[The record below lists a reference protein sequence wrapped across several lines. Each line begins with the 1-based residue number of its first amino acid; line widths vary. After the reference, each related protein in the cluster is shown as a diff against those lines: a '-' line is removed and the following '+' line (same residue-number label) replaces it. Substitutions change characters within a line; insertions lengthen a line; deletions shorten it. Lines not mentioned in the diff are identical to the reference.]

1 MKTFRLPIVAK
12 LVLLSSVLIIG
23 VAGVIAWNNTSLFS
37 QISKGREEATAES
50 LTNSKSHEVEAL
62 LQAYV
67 EKLALLAQDTNSKSL
82 SGDLLF
88 YELNSIN
95 ENDQRS
101 LSAAS
106 LKPEEAED
114 LKLIAQNYSQ
124 HSESLKAGNVFIA
137 NSGSFAKTPYLVIGA
152 PVVETKDQVSHW
164 AWAIFKIDRLQSSFA
179 ESSLMKTYLLDSN
192 GKVLVHPEEKYTL
205 EGKDFSAQPVVKSV
219 LAEKIRNRQ
228 QYRKDVLYSTSKTL
242 FGPVVISEVSLS
254 QIMAPAKLAKDM
266 STFLLGLI
274 LSTTFFFVV
283 FFAHTI
289 SKNLEKLTF
298 FSREIAQGNFDIEAS
313 KEIRS
318 KDEIGTLALA
328 FDEMT
333 SGLKERD
340 KIKNMFTKFHGTS
353 ITETLLEEDDLRK
366 GKKCDAVV
374 FFSDIRGFTDFSN
387 HKSPEEVVS
396 MLNSYFEVMVGIITK
411 HGGVVDKFVG
421 DAIMAIWGAPHSTG
435 DDARNALYACL
446 EMREALAEFNDDR
459 VSQGHE
465 PIKMGMGLHAGP
477 VVAGTVGSNE
487 RMEYT
492 VIGDT
497 VNTASRIEASTK
509 SFGTDLLISEAV
521 AKLIEDEFLLEP
533 AGSTKVKGKDKA
545 LKLAKVRGFYQ
556 DGEAIEVETEY
567 SSYEAESS
575 EKVKIVA

>member
-1 MKTFRLPIVAK
+1 MKNFRLPIVTK

-23 VAGVIAWNNTSLFS
+23 VAGVIAWNNTNLFT

-50 LTNSKSHEVEAL
+50 LTKSKSHEVEAL
-62 LQAYV
+62 LQSYV
-67 EKLALLAQDTNSKSL
+67 DKLSLLAQDRSSNSL
-82 SGDLLF
+82 NGDILYF
-88 YELNSIN
+88 ELESIN
-95 ENDQRS
+95 GRDNKFLTS
-101 LSAAS
+101 LNADATQSETYKS
-106 LKPEEAED
+106 IL
-114 LKLIAQNYSQ
+114 QNFYP
-124 HSESLKAGNVFIA
+124 HSETLKGGKTFIA
-137 NSGSFAKTPYLVIGA
+137 NSGTLAKLPYLVIGA
-152 PVVETKDQVSHW
+152 PVVESKDEVTHW
-164 AWAIFKIDRLQSSFA
+164 AWAIFKLDRLQSSFA
-179 ESSLMKTYLLDSN
+179 DSSLMKTYLLDST
-192 GKVLVHPEEKYTL
+192 GKVLVHPDESFTL
-205 EGKDFSAQPVVKSV
+205 EAKDFSTSPIVES
-219 LAEKIRNRQ
+219 LLTEKIRNRQ
-228 QYRKDVLYSTSKTL
+228 QYRDEVLYSTSKTL
-242 FGPVVISEVSLS
+242 YGPVVVAEVTLS
-254 QIMAPAKLAKDM
+254 QIMAPAKLAQDM

-274 LSTTFFFVV
+274 LSTSFFFIV
-283 FFAHTI
+283 FFAHSI

-318 KDEIGTLALA
+318 KDEIGTLAIA

-340 KIKNMFTKFHGTS
+340 KIKNIFTKFHGTS

-387 HKSPEEVVS
+387 HKSPEEVVT
-396 MLNSYFEVMVGIITK
+396 MLNSYFQVMVGIITK

-446 EMREALAEFNDDR
+446 EMREALAVFNDDR
-459 VSQGHE
+459 IAKGQE
-465 PIKMGMGLHAGP
+465 PIRMGMGLHAGP

-497 VNTASRIEASTK
+497 VNTASRIESSTK
-509 SFGTDLLISEAV
+509 SFGTDLLISESV
-521 AKLIEDEFLLEP
+521 AKQIEDEFLLEP
-533 AGSTKVKGKDKA
+533 AGSTKVKGKTDA

-556 DGEAIEVETEY
+556 DGEAVEVETEY
-567 SSYEAESS
+567 SSYKAESS
-575 EKVKIVA
+575 EKIKIVA